1 MDDKIRQALGQLQA
15 PQQVKDR
22 AYQAV
27 LEKVAPKPKRRP
39 VWQPAL
45 AFCALLV
52 FLLGAGG
59 WVYLIPTAY
68 LSVDVNPSL
77 ELGINRFGTVVRVDA
92 YNADGETLAQS
103 LQARF
108 RGYEDVVEELLELDV
123 VNAPGATLTLTVA
136 GGNETQCQRILSQVE
151 EESAGCWNVQCQGA
165 SLEERDQALEAG
177 LTLGKYRVYV
187 EIAALDSAFTPEEA
201 QSMTMAQLRRKLE
214 ELSGEESTAGNGQGS
229 GSGQGAGAGNGQGS
243 GSGQGAGAGNG
254 QGSGSGQGAGA
265 GNGRGKHKGQ
275 GNSPAA

>member
-15 PQQVKDR
+15 PRQVKDR

-27 LEKVAPKPKRRP
+27 LEKAAPKPKRRP

-45 AFCALLV
+45 ALCALLV

-59 WVYLIPTAY
+59 WVYLTPTAY

-151 EESAGCWNVQCQGA
+151 EESAGCRNVQCQGA

-177 LTLGKYRVYV
+177 LALGKYRVYV
-187 EIAALDSAFTPEEA
+187 EIAALDSTFTPEEA

-243 GSGQGAGAGNG
+243 GSGQGHR
-254 QGSGSGQGAGA
+254 
-265 GNGRGKHKGQ
+265 GRWK
-275 GNSPAA
+275 SE

>member
-15 PQQVKDR
+15 PRQVKDR

-27 LEKVAPKPKRRP
+27 LEKAAPKPKRRP

-59 WVYLIPTAY
+59 WVYLTPTAY

-136 GGNETQCQRILSQVE
+136 GGNETQCQRCLLYTS
-151 EESAGCWNVQCQGA
+151 
-165 SLEERDQALEAG
+165 D
-177 LTLGKYRVYV
+177 
-187 EIAALDSAFTPEEA
+187 AADE
-201 QSMTMAQLRRKLE
+201 
-214 ELSGEESTAGNGQGS
+214 
-229 GSGQGAGAGNGQGS
+229 
-243 GSGQGAGAGNG
+243 
-254 QGSGSGQGAGA
+254 
-265 GNGRGKHKGQ
+265 
-275 GNSPAA
+275 